1 VDRQAELK
9 QRIQLRTHKSK
20 PSQSSTEIMNSALRF
35 WQDALLFLPII
46 YAIIYLIGLFYHMG
60 YLDGFRLE
68 PDEFPL
74 STDLTLLQGAYSLI
88 SMSLPHFGYALT
100 LFVIFFLLMAF
111 LVFARRAREKITK
124 FFNTLS
130 PPHPKN
136 QRKKILAKA
145 KVTTR
150 LIDTSAVL
158 YARLTVLLVQ
168 LGLVLFLGVISMQS
182 GTAAA
187 EKDKKN
193 LYQQTH
199 PKTEIISP
207 MMTAP
212 PYLRVICNV
221 THCAYWNK
229 AGTTILRHDQVEQTF
244 LPPKK
249 PKKS

>member
-1 VDRQAELK
+1 
-9 QRIQLRTHKSK
+9 
-20 PSQSSTEIMNSALRF
+20 MNSALRF

-100 LFVIFFLLMAF
+100 LFVLFFLLMAF
-111 LVFARRAREKITK
+111 LVFARRARERITK
-124 FFNTLS
+124 FFNNLS
-130 PPHPKN
+130 ASNPKN
-136 QRKKILAKA
+136 QRKETLAKA

-150 LIDTSAVL
+150 LIDTGAVL

-182 GTAAA
+182 GMAAA

-193 LYQQTH
+193 LSQ
-199 PKTEIISP
+199 PPLSKTQSISKTQIISP

-229 AGTTILRHDQVEQTF
+229 AGTLILRHDQVEQTF
-244 LPPKK
+244 LPPKE
-249 PKKS
+249 PKEP